1 MVSLRD
7 EACRLAPQRGLIMKI
22 RVQYYGGHH
31 VDFVVPEDILMVD
44 FVEMAKVHGKIRT
57 FEFPE

>member
-1 MVSLRD
+1 M
-7 EACRLAPQRGLIMKI
+7 IMKV

-44 FVEMAKVHGKIRT
+44 FVEMAKVHGRIRT

>member
-1 MVSLRD
+1 
-7 EACRLAPQRGLIMKI
+7 MKV

-57 FEFPE
+57 LSSQNEHGHNRDC